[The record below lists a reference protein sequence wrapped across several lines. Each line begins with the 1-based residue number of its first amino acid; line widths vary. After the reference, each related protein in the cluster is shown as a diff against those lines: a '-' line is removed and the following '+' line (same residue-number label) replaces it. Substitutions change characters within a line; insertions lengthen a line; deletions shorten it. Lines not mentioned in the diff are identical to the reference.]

1 VATLDNGGPDL
12 STPVPPILP
21 QTFGPDDMGGDAVR
35 SNLVPMSFLS
45 PDPGQPG
52 DTEQT
57 AADICRGVGR
67 LLRAHGMA
75 SLAEVQLA
83 NGRRADV
90 VAIATD
96 GEIWIAEIKSSLEDY
111 RADGKW
117 PEYRAFCD
125 RLFFAV
131 GPAFPREALPGDT
144 GLIIADRYG
153 GEVVRD
159 APAHRLASAR
169 RKAMTLRLVHTA
181 ALRLQAIID
190 PEGGFAC

>member
-1 VATLDNGGPDL
+1 
-12 STPVPPILP
+12 
-21 QTFGPDDMGGDAVR
+21 VR

-45 PDPGQPG
+45 PNPEQPCEAG
-52 DTEQT
+52 RTP
-57 AADICRGVGR
+57 AAPDICRGVTR

-90 VAIATD
+90 VAIATS
-96 GEIWIAEIKSSLEDY
+96 GEIWIAEIKSSIEDY

-131 GPAFPREALPGDT
+131 APAFPREILPPDA

-153 GEVVRD
+153 GEVVRE
-159 APAHRLASAR
+159 APEHRLAGAR
-169 RKAMTLRLVHTA
+169 RKALTLRLVHTA
-181 ALRLQAIID
+181 ALRLQAVLD
-190 PEGGFAC
+190 PEV